1 MTKFSSKTFLRST
14 TYALNGLRL
23 AFKSQRN
30 FRKHLV
36 IALFAVLIGLF
47 LRLDI
52 ISMCIIILVNVIVLI
67 CELFNSIIEFIM
79 DAYYRNKWAKL
90 AKLAKDMGAG
100 TVFLASVTAL
110 GISIL
115 LYLNGIYEL
124 WL

>member
-1 MTKFSSKTFLRST
+1 MTKFGSKTFLRST
-14 TYALNGLRL
+14 LYALNGLRL

-52 ISMCIIILVNVIVLI
+52 ISMCIIILVNVLVLI

-100 TVFLASVTAL
+100 TVLLASVTAM

-115 LYLNGIYEL
+115 LYLNGIYEM
-124 WL
+124 WF